1 MSNRILDFETNILIL
16 WNEIEELVKEIDLQ
30 DVLTDE
36 RDEIAR
42 LRKVVSYLSRMLH
55 SIDPDFVP
63 NRVLENAKNPILN
76 IKDSLINYNK
86 TKRFSY
92 INSINSGYLD
102 TLLKDLMPFIFY
114 AGEAENGLIQAL
126 KNYSETINE
135 HSQKYS
141 NTILQ
146 YSDKAKEYLNIME
159 ESVKGTEKFNE
170 KLSEFSTRLN
180 DFEFTMNKSSED
192 IAAIFEDVAQEG
204 ISAEKHNKAIID
216 FYNNIFSPE
225 IGIKRQIENYLED
238 SADKSRQ
245 MQSLKQDSTSYLD
258 ELKIFHSDIFG
269 IPNSKGE
276 LEGGLKNE
284 LALRREELNEFKQIQ
299 QERYEELNTQIEDL
313 LPGAT
318 SAGLSSAYNK
328 MHQQFNQDVSNYGKW
343 FYWSLGILFFVV
355 SSVTITPYAFNKLYY
370 SNIASVTI
378 QDIDTQTENQKK
390 TNKNLEVRHINKT
403 DLILNE
409 ANNEISISNRLV
421 SLLDNFIYKFPFI
434 LPALWLVLFISKRR
448 KEAQRLA
455 QEYAHKEALA
465 KSYESYKQQI
475 EKLDEEDKN
484 KLLPILMEN
493 MLKAIALNPAETLD
507 KNANNETPMEEV
519 IKKKEFWDMIEKLKS
534 FIPSKSDK

>member
-1 MSNRILDFETNILIL
+1 MSSRILKFEANILIL
-16 WNEIEELVKEIDLQ
+16 WNEIEKLVKGIDVHDL
-30 DVLTDE
+30 LTDE

-42 LRKVVSYLSRMLH
+42 LNKVVSYLSRMLN

-63 NRVLENAKNPILN
+63 NRVLESAEAPISN
-76 IKDSLINYNK
+76 IKNSLINYNK
-86 TKRFSY
+86 TKNFNYIKR
-92 INSINSGYLD
+92 INSEYLD

-114 AGEAENGLIQAL
+114 SGEAESGLTQAL
-126 KNYSETINE
+126 KSYSETITE
-135 HSQKYS
+135 HSKKYL
-141 NTILQ
+141 NTISG

-159 ESVKGTEKFNE
+159 ESVEKTEGFNE
-170 KLSEFSTRLN
+170 TLSEFSTKLN

-192 IAAIFEDVAQEG
+192 ISVMFEDLAQEG
-204 ISAEKHNKAIID
+204 ILAEKHNKAIVD

-225 IGIKRQIENYLED
+225 IGIKKQIENHLED
-238 SADKSRQ
+238 SIEKNRQ
-245 MQSLKQDSTSYLD
+245 IQSFKQETMSYLD
-258 ELKIFHSDIFG
+258 ELKIFHNDIFG
-269 IPNSKGE
+269 TPNDKGE
-276 LEGGLKNE
+276 LDGGLKNE
-284 LALRREELNEFKQIQ
+284 LSTRRKELDDFKEKQ
-299 QERYEELNTQIEDL
+299 QKSYHELYTQIENL

-318 SAGLSSAYNK
+318 SAGLSSAYNQL
-328 MHQQFNQDVSNYGKW
+328 HEQFNEEVKSYGKW
-343 FYWSLGILFFVV
+343 FYGALGILFLVV
-355 SSVTITPYAFNKLYY
+355 MVVTVTPYALNK
-370 SNIASVTI
+370 SNNSSSMPVTV
-378 QDIDTQTENQKK
+378 QTAENSDE
-390 TNKNLEVRHINKT
+390 NIEVRYINKT
-403 DLILNE
+403 DLILNNT
-409 ANNEISISNRLV
+409 NNEISISNRLV